1 MAIQNST
8 AIPEV
13 KDAIVMLRN
22 LSADEKVRREAYYRE
37 KQLHDEA
44 SALKGAKREGEEIG
58 FARGKAEGKAE
69 TKAAVA
75 KSMRENGF
83 TEEQIR
89 LIVGT
94 DYCI

>member
-58 FARGKAEGKAE
+58 FARGKAE

-89 LIVGT
+89 LIVGI